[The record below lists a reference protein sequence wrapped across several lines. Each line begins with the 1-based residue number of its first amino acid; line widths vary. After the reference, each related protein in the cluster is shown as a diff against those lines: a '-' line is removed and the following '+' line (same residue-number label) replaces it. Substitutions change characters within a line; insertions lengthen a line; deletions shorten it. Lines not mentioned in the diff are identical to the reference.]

1 MKFDRR
7 SFIRCASLLAA
18 GNAAGMR
25 PFSAINSLAESTSG
39 YKALVCI
46 FLYGGNDSNNTLV
59 PFNTTA
65 NGSNGHA
72 AYRSIRGPLALPLN
86 DLLALGAGADG
97 NYGVHPNLPDI
108 PGLFNE
114 G

>member
-46 FLYGGNDSNNTLV
+46 FLYGGNDSNNTIV
-59 PFNTTA
+59 PFDTSTNGTNGYTTYA
-65 NGSNGHA
+65 G
-72 AYRSIRGPLALPLN
+72 IRGPLALPAN
-86 DLLALGAGADG
+86 TLLPLGAGAAG
-97 NYGVHPNLPDI
+97 NYGLHSS
-108 PGLFNE
+108 
-114 G
+114 